1 MEGMGNPFIYL
12 KYLDYFNNAAHK
24 GELLSLKEKEPY
36 LYYMIFAK
44 LVYLPLSYD
53 DYYMT
58 ANKINYIPMLIGNE
72 DACIY
77 ETPDETIIAFRGTVF
92 SNIYNLFTIMRFD
105 ETNYHGFL
113 VHAGFAEYARHIEV
127 KLAQYLPTLKKPIT
141 LVGHSMG
148 GALAALSSLYIK
160 PAQIITFGC
169 PKYVKSSE
177 NFPDYDITNIIDGID
192 IVTYLPPF
200 WYKRVGEDF
209 RIKSSYN
216 PITSHF
222 ADSYLNSLNKYY
234 TLGI

>member
-1 MEGMGNPFIYL
+1 MQSTENSSTFL
-12 KYLDYFNNAAHK
+12 NYFNNTVHK
-24 GELLSLKEKEPY
+24 EGLLSLKEKYPY
-36 LYYMIFAK
+36 FYYMIFAK

-53 DYYMT
+53 NYYMA
-58 ANKINYIPMLIGNE
+58 ANGIKYIPMLVGNE
-72 DACIY
+72 DAYIY
-77 ETPDETIIAFRGTVF
+77 ETQDETIIAFRGTVF
-92 SNIYNLFTIMRFD
+92 SNIYNLFTILRFD
-105 ETNYHGFL
+105 EADYHGFK

-127 KLAQYLPTLKKPIT
+127 KLTQYLPSLKKPIT

-148 GALAALSSLYIK
+148 GALAALSSLYIN
-160 PAQIITFGC
+160 PSQIVTFGC

-177 NFPDYDITNIIDGID
+177 KFPDYDITNIIDGID

-222 ADSYLNSLNKYY
+222 ANSYLDSLNKYY
-234 TLGI
+234 TFGI